1 METVQYQKIL
11 LIVLLS
17 VWSIGNIFANL
28 NVYFGEPDDK
38 DRLYT
43 GISTLGL
50 LFVAWAIHV
59 IKNW

>member
-1 METVQYQKIL
+1 MDLMHLQKLIL
-11 LIVLLS
+11 FLVFF
-17 VWSIGNIFANL
+17 VWSIANLFANL
-28 NVYFGEPDDK
+28 NVYFGDPDDK

-50 LFVAWAIHV
+50 LFVAWAIYV

>member
-28 NVYFGEPDDK
+28 NVYFGDPDDK
-38 DRLYT
+38 EEVNIWDLKE
-43 GISTLGL
+43 
-50 LFVAWAIHV
+50 AD
-59 IKNW
+59 NE